1 MEVVVVEGGGNYHKR
16 LIDLFCMAIVCQF
29 GSFFFSFRQNPQ
41 QKYKAYHHLNIS
53 PSASS
58 YNIQNSSL
66 FIVFWGPHRVNIDPD
81 ARRAQKNKTK
91 TKTKSIESRKGGR
104 NNHHHHYI
112 YIPQDTANNRGGSRE
127 SNNNNNNNFPS
138 SRAPAGRPSQQ
149 LFPPRVCMYRL
160 VRRGLSMMMTGLFNT
175 WTWNRSIAQYSMCL
189 QVFLYLKE
197 IKWWPKIERNI

>member
-1 MEVVVVEGGGNYHKR
+1 MTSGNKSIQTNIWWFFFLFKFKIPSRGGFIRNGQREMEVVEGGGNYHKR

-58 YNIQNSSL
+58 YNIENSSL

-81 ARRAQKNKTK
+81 ARRAQKKQKQN
-91 TKTKSIESRKGGR
+91 KTKSIESRKGGR

-112 YIPQDTANNRGGSRE
+112 YIPQDTGE
-127 SNNNNNNNFPS
+127 
-138 SRAPAGRPSQQ
+138 
-149 LFPPRVCMYRL
+149 
-160 VRRGLSMMMTGLFNT
+160 
-175 WTWNRSIAQYSMCL
+175 
-189 QVFLYLKE
+189 
-197 IKWWPKIERNI
+197 

>member
-1 MEVVVVEGGGNYHKR
+1 MEVVVVEGGNYHKR

-81 ARRAQKNKTK
+81 ARRAQNKKKTK
-91 TKTKSIESRKGGR
+91 QNKKYRVKE
-104 NNHHHHYI
+104 
-112 YIPQDTANNRGGSRE
+112 RG
-127 SNNNNNNNFPS
+127 
-138 SRAPAGRPSQQ
+138 
-149 LFPPRVCMYRL
+149 
-160 VRRGLSMMMTGLFNT
+160 
-175 WTWNRSIAQYSMCL
+175 
-189 QVFLYLKE
+189 KE
-197 IKWWPKIERNI
+197 